1 MKNVVSIVDGELRLC
16 SGLSEYAFGKTNYN
30 SVLTQKGIIAEIT
43 DKNSSAANLHFSFT
57 SWNFSDIKSFDVE
70 GQDERVVFYCADNPL
85 SSKAKTL
92 YELFTIAGNEQAVI
106 DDKNAMYQASLT
118 VCAALT
124 QAAKEEIDIPVI
136 GAGGIIVDK
145 NKLLFLPHDVFVH
158 STAGL
163 GTIEQA
169 DLNSCWVNP
178 SLAALPALCF
188 LRASIAYKM
197 LTGRFAYPASDSL
210 TRNADIL
217 DRKFLPLELSI
228 NGINPELADAVNKGL
243 KLNSNSVN
251 IPGKKQKGKKSEEL
265 IPLPDFPLEI
275 LEKAKEITTA
285 TMSDKE
291 FEEKVLAYKKR
302 QDSRVNTS
310 RTLRRNTTTITVI
323 LVAVI
328 AVILFIRSSYNNY
341 LSEYTTKGLSSV
353 QTIQTF
359 FKGVNTMDI
368 PLMES
373 FSKGRSPNRYIDSVS
388 NVYVIS
394 KQRQTAAG
402 DSGYLKPAKY
412 FLTITDRSKM
422 WMAGLYGVTKIT
434 IDGKPVDEYI
444 ELKKNRDKP
453 EPITSEQ
460 GITLQKGDQSVHSV
474 EYYMIHTEG
483 EDSDFYLAKNTDTFT
498 LTYLKNKWVITNI
511 ESSQQEL
518 DLDSNQFKSDYF
530 TSIAEN
536 NGDSVKAIEQLSFKY
551 NFLPSQKEMLT
562 EQKILT
568 EYLANPYKDIL
579 GQ

>member
-1 MKNVVSIVDGELRLC
+1 
-16 SGLSEYAFGKTNYN
+16 
-30 SVLTQKGIIAEIT
+30 
-43 DKNSSAANLHFSFT
+43 
-57 SWNFSDIKSFDVE
+57 
-70 GQDERVVFYCADNPL
+70 
-85 SSKAKTL
+85 
-92 YELFTIAGNEQAVI
+92 
-106 DDKNAMYQASLT
+106 
-118 VCAALT
+118 
-124 QAAKEEIDIPVI
+124 
-136 GAGGIIVDK
+136 
-145 NKLLFLPHDVFVH
+145 
-158 STAGL
+158 
-163 GTIEQA
+163 
-169 DLNSCWVNP
+169 
-178 SLAALPALCF
+178 
-188 LRASIAYKM
+188 
-197 LTGRFAYPASDSL
+197 
-210 TRNADIL
+210 
-217 DRKFLPLELSI
+217 
-228 NGINPELADAVNKGL
+228 
-243 KLNSNSVN
+243 
-251 IPGKKQKGKKSEEL
+251 
-265 IPLPDFPLEI
+265 
-275 LEKAKEITTA
+275 
-285 TMSDKE
+285 
-291 FEEKVLAYKKR
+291 
-302 QDSRVNTS
+302 
-310 RTLRRNTTTITVI
+310 
-323 LVAVI
+323 
-328 AVILFIRSSYNNY
+328 
-341 LSEYTTKGLSSV
+341 
-353 QTIQTF
+353 
-359 FKGVNTMDI
+359 MDI

-373 FSKGRSPNRYIDSVS
+373 FSKGRSPHRYIDSVS